1 MGDKEG
7 IKRVVEAAARVA
19 EGNWGFVSPG
29 KDLEE
34 IKEKIKE
41 YAEGKD
47 LGKIERKIKEYLRL
61 GRRFSIETE
70 DQLRQVFKEYMQSDN
85 ELGLQYDENI
95 DEYYFES
102 VIKGKRRDIRKR
114 MGEELKLVMNSEVAD
129 KLNVSKD
136 QAKIILRVLKGTEEF
151 KDLSVIEDEELI
163 SMIKEIAY
171 EDGEMAVY
179 MNDFIEK
186 MKKKFDNILLGDI
199 ENFYERNKEK
209 LLKRGVHIY
218 REKEIEEK
226 LRKILER
233 REDAL
238 FTVGNEGI
246 SQALINLMF
255 DKGFVLKVIE
265 RGIYLPI
272 HESLREESIRKFADS
287 FVRSIIDVVKEEF
300 EEKNYVMTE
309 GTLSSILEEKL
320 DKAYKLE
327 GKVKG
332 DVEKVKEGILR
343 RVRERIIEDLGLKRE
358 GDVLSMEK
366 QFNDKVKKVEE
377 SIYKMIV
384 DEIKVAISLEDLE
397 SRIKSLIDD
406 KVNEI
411 WDRSCYDY
419 VKKHLKMENILSL
432 CKEELESR
440 GWVEREGFI
449 CSPKIDEYREKI
461 IKKLREKGVF
471 TGRKEEVIKRC
482 KEELESLIEKYE
494 DLDDMSK
501 EALKEIILRQ
511 IRSMWEVINDG

>member
-1 MGDKEG
+1 MRDKEG

-29 KDLEE
+29 DDLEK
-34 IKEKIKE
+34 IREKIKE
-41 YAEGKD
+41 
-47 LGKIERKIKEYLRL
+47 IERSAGKGVLVILRGRISIK
-61 GRRFSIETE
+61 TE
-70 DQLRQVFKEYMQSDN
+70 DQLRQVFEEYMKNDN
-85 ELGLQYDENI
+85 KLGLQYDKNT
-95 DEYYFES
+95 DKYYFES
-102 VIKGKRRDIRKR
+102 VIKGKMRDIRGR
-114 MGEELKLVMNSEVAD
+114 IGRELKLVMNSEVAD

-136 QAKIILRVLKGTEEF
+136 QAKIILKVLGGTDEF
-151 KDLSVIEDEELI
+151 KDLSVIEDEDLLGI
-163 SMIKEIAY
+163 IKEIAY
-171 EDGEMAVY
+171 KDRKDGEMAVY

-186 MKKKFDNILLGDI
+186 MEKRFDNISSGDV
-199 ENFYERNKEK
+199 ENFYERNEEK

-327 GKVKG
+327 GKVKE

-411 WDRSCYDY
+411 WDRSCFDY

-432 CKEELESR
+432 CKEELESS
-440 GWVEREGFI
+440 GWVERESFI

-461 IKKLREKGVF
+461 IEKLKEKEVF
-471 TGRKEEVIKRC
+471 TGEKEEVIKRC
-482 KEELESLIEKYE
+482 KEELESLIEECE

-501 EALKEIILRQ
+501 EALKEIILRM
-511 IRSMWEVINDG
+511 IMSMWRR

>member
-300 EEKNYVMTE
+300 EEKNYVMTG
-309 GTLSSILEEKL
+309 GTLSFILEEKL
-320 DKAYKLE
+320 DRAYKLE
-327 GKVKG
+327 GKVKE

-366 QFNDKVKKVEE
+366 QFNDKIKKVEE

-411 WDRSCYDY
+411 WDRSCFDY
-419 VKKHLKMENILSL
+419 VKKHLKTEEICSL
-432 CKEELESR
+432 CEDELKNRGWTWKDSFLISPETDKYEKEIMEEIKEMGLTGSTKEVIGRIEKKLEELI
-440 GWVEREGFI
+440 G
-449 CSPKIDEYREKI
+449 
-461 IKKLREKGVF
+461 
-471 TGRKEEVIKRC
+471 
-482 KEELESLIEKYE
+482 EKYE
-494 DLDDMSK
+494 KLNDTSK
-501 EALKEIILRQ
+501 KTLKKFVLEQLKSKWR
-511 IRSMWEVINDG
+511 